1 MRLKFKLAL
10 LGLGATIF
18 DFAILGSD
26 ACARFWGD
34 FLGDALFLSMID

>member
-1 MRLKFKLAL
+1 MRLKFKVAL
-10 LGLGATIF
+10 LALGATIF
-18 DFAILGSD
+18 DFAILGLD